1 MKAAFS
7 ASQQGYLLRD
17 AFILD
22 SSTTTH
28 ICNNLSRLAN
38 IHDPEMGDYV
48 WTGNSKVWIQG
59 YSTVDVSAELP
70 QGKHILH
77 L

>member
-7 ASQQGYLLRD
+7 ASQQGYPLRD

-38 IHDPEMGDYV
+38 MHNPEMGDYI
-48 WTGNSKVWIQG
+48 WTGNSKV
-59 YSTVDVSAELP
+59 
-70 QGKHILH
+70 
-77 L
+77 